1 MNFCTLLLTR
11 ESSAMYSWVSVG
23 LEMLMNVLITK
34 VASVAT
40 GMTKR
45 EKIGAASGDSVL
57 VQMGDILPT
66 GALVIDR
73 ERRIDLSSEMD
84 RYVVGEGDVLFRG
97 KGAGIAAA
105 VVPPDCPLLVAAAPI
120 IILRPNRSLIEPGYL
135 AWAVS
140 SPAAMRHYM
149 LTARSAGMLT
159 VGATELGTLKIQAP
173 DIETQR
179 AVAEL
184 VSLQRR
190 ETALLERYMG
200 LKQQFMDVA
209 IEQRIMTGETS
220 PQRKA
225 SRK

>member
-1 MNFCTLLLTR
+1 MD
-11 ESSAMYSWVSVG
+11 
-23 LEMLMNVLITK
+23 VLITK

-66 GALVIDR
+66 GTLVIDR
-73 ERRIDLSSEMD
+73 ERRIDLSTEVD
-84 RYVVGEGDVLFRG
+84 RFLVGEGDVLFRG

-105 VVPPDCPLLVAAAPI
+105 VVPSGCPPLVAAAPI
-120 IILRPNRSLIEPGYL
+120 IILRPDRSLIEPGYL
-135 AWAVS
+135 AWAIS
-140 SPAAMRHYM
+140 SPAAVRHYM
-149 LTARSAGMLT
+149 LTARSVGMLT
-159 VGATELGTLKIQAP
+159 VGATELGTLKIQVP

-190 ETALLERYMG
+190 EAALLERYMG
-200 LKQQFMDVA
+200 LKKQFMDVA
-209 IEQRIMTGETS
+209 IEQRINAGEAGT
-220 PQRKA
+220 QRKA
-225 SRK
+225 GRK

>member
-1 MNFCTLLLTR
+1 MD
-11 ESSAMYSWVSVG
+11 
-23 LEMLMNVLITK
+23 VLITK
-34 VASVAT
+34 IASVAT

-45 EKIGAASGDSVL
+45 EKIGAVSGDSVL
-57 VQMGDILPT
+57 VQMGDILPSGT
-66 GALVIDR
+66 LVIDQ

-105 VVPPDCPLLVAAAPI
+105 VVSPDCPSLVAAAPI
-120 IILRPNRSLIEPGYL
+120 IILRPNRSIIEPGYL

-140 SPAAMRHYM
+140 SPAAVRHYM
-149 LTARSAGMLT
+149 LTARSVGMLT
-159 VGATELGTLKIQAP
+159 VGATELGTLKIQVP

-184 VSLQRR
+184 VLLQRR
-190 ETALLERYMG
+190 EAALLERYVG

-209 IEQRIMTGETS
+209 IEQRITTGEAGT
-220 PQRKA
+220 QRKA
-225 SRK
+225 GRE

>member
-1 MNFCTLLLTR
+1 MD
-11 ESSAMYSWVSVG
+11 
-23 LEMLMNVLITK
+23 VLITK

-66 GALVIDR
+66 GTLVIDR
-73 ERRIDLSSEMD
+73 ERRIDLSTEVD
-84 RYVVGEGDVLFRG
+84 RFVVGEGDVLFRG

-105 VVPPDCPLLVAAAPI
+105 VVPSGCPSLVAAAPI
-120 IILRPNRSLIEPGYL
+120 IILRPDRSLIEPGYL
-135 AWAVS
+135 AWAIS
-140 SPAAMRHYM
+140 SPAAVRHYM
-149 LTARSAGMLT
+149 LTARSVGMLT
-159 VGATELGTLKIQAP
+159 VGATELGTLKIQVP

-190 ETALLERYMG
+190 EAALLERYMG
-200 LKQQFMDVA
+200 LKKQFMDVA
-209 IEQRIMTGETS
+209 IEQRINAGEAGT
-220 PQRKA
+220 QRKA
-225 SRK
+225 GRK

>member
-1 MNFCTLLLTR
+1 MD
-11 ESSAMYSWVSVG
+11 
-23 LEMLMNVLITK
+23 VLITK

-66 GALVIDR
+66 GTLVIDQ
-73 ERRIDLSSEMD
+73 ERRIDLSPEMD
-84 RYVVGEGDVLFRG
+84 RFVVGEGDVLFRG

-105 VVPPDCPLLVAAAPI
+105 VVPPGCPSLVAAAPI
-120 IILRPNRSLIEPGYL
+120 IILRPDRSFIEPGYL
-135 AWAVS
+135 AWAIS
-140 SPAAMRHYM
+140 SPAAVRHYM
-149 LTARSAGMLT
+149 LTARSVGMLT
-159 VGATELGTLKIQAP
+159 VGATELGTLKIRIP

-190 ETALLERYMG
+190 EAVLLERYVG

-209 IEQRIMTGETS
+209 IEQRINADEEGT
-220 PQRKA
+220 QRKA
-225 SRK
+225 GRK